1 MSASDQTAIVL
12 YTMQSLKG
20 EGSWC
25 GETHVQKTLYL
36 CQEVMGVPSNFKF
49 ILYKHGPYSFELS
62 EHLQGLIAD
71 DLVCVLTRPPYGP
84 TVGVSDEA
92 RSIAA
97 RVDRN
102 GSVAEHIAFM
112 SKKLS
117 RKGVADLEKLATA
130 VYVNRKYGLEVPI
143 EKRAEVLTSLKPH
156 VSVEAA
162 RDAFAEAEA
171 IEDEARSMVVG

>member
-1 MSASDQTAIVL
+1 MSASDRTAIVL

-25 GETHVQKTLYL
+25 GETHVQKTLFL
-36 CQEVMGVPSNFKF
+36 CQEVMGVPSHFKF

-71 DLVCVLTRPPYGP
+71 DMICVLTRPPYGP
-84 TVGVSDEA
+84 TLGIVEEA

-97 RVDRN
+97 RVERRDR
-102 GSVAEHIAFM
+102 VAERIAFM

-117 RKGVADLEKLATA
+117 QKGVADLEKLATA
-130 VYVNRKYGLEVPI
+130 VYVNKKHGSKVPI
-143 EKRAEVLTSLKPH
+143 EKRTEILVSLKPH

-162 RDAFAEAEA
+162 RDAFAEADA
-171 IEDEARSMVVG
+171 IEEEANRLVI